1 MRILHTADWHL
12 GRIFYGVH
20 LTDDQAHV
28 LDDFIRLAKEVRP
41 EVILIAGDV
50 YDRAVPPPEAVALL
64 DETLSRLVLDVGAH
78 VIVIA
83 GNHDGPKRLAFGR
96 RLLGRLKLHIVGE
109 PDGDLP
115 LVAIPDRWG
124 PVHFVP
130 LPYLEPALVRE
141 RFPGERAQDH
151 DAALDV
157 LIRHALA
164 RVPDGA
170 RRVAVGHCF
179 VAGGSASESERELA
193 VGGAGQVAPERFA
206 AFHYAALGHL
216 HRPQE
221 AGAPHQRYAGSL
233 LKYSFSEADHRK
245 SVTVVEIDAAGR
257 VTWDAVRLTPRREVR
272 CLAGCLR
279 DILKGP
285 KNGENRDDYLMVT
298 LQDTGAILDAM
309 GQLRA
314 VYPNVLHIERPHLTL
329 GGELRGPSGDH
340 RRQSESDLFAAFFEQ
355 VTGNPLS
362 GAEREAF
369 KTVTEAVNRHERE
382 AEA

>member
-28 LDDFIRLAKEVRP
+28 LDDFIRLAGEVRP

-96 RLLGRLKLHIVGE
+96 RLLGRQRLHIVGE
-109 PDGDLP
+109 LDHDLP
-115 LVAIPDRWG
+115 IVAVSDRWG
-124 PVHFVP
+124 PVYFVP
-130 LPYLEPALVRE
+130 LPYMEPALVRE
-141 RFPGERAQDH
+141 RFPGEKAQDH
-151 DAALDV
+151 DEVLDV
-157 LIRHALA
+157 LIRHTLA

-170 RRVAVGHCF
+170 RRVALGHCF
-179 VAGGSASESERELA
+179 VAGGIASESERELA

-206 AFHYAALGHL
+206 PFHYAALGHL

-221 AGAPHQRYAGSL
+221 AGAPHHRYAGSL
-233 LKYSFSEADHRK
+233 LKYSFSEVEHQK
-245 SVTVVEIDAAGR
+245 SVTMVEIDAAGKSA
-257 VTWDAVRLTPRREVR
+257 WEAVRLTPRREVR
-272 CLAGCLR
+272 CLAGYLQ

-285 KNGENRDDYLMVT
+285 GEGENRDDYLMVT

-314 VYPNVLHIERPHLTL
+314 VYPNVLHIERPHLTV
-329 GGELRGPSGDH
+329 GGELRGPSADH
-340 RRQSESDLFAAFFEQ
+340 RRQSESDLFAAFFRQ

-362 GAEREAF
+362 EAERETFIA
-369 KTVTEAVNRHERE
+369 VAEAVNRHARE

>member
-20 LTDDQAHV
+20 LTDDQAYV
-28 LDDFIRLAKEVRP
+28 LEDFIRLAGEVRP

-64 DETLSRLVLDVGAH
+64 DETLSRLVLDIGAH
-78 VIVIA
+78 VMVIA

-96 RLLGRLKLHIVGE
+96 RLLGRHRLHIVGE
-109 PDGDLP
+109 IDGEPPVLA
-115 LVAIPDRWG
+115 VADRWG
-124 PVHFVP
+124 PVYFVP
-130 LPYLEPALVRE
+130 LPYMEPALVRE
-141 RFPGERAQDH
+141 RFPGEKVQDH
-151 DAALDV
+151 DGALDV
-157 LIRHALA
+157 LVRRALA
-164 RVPDGA
+164 RVPEGA

-179 VAGGSASESERELA
+179 VAGGTASESERELA

-221 AGAPHQRYAGSL
+221 AGAPHRRYAGSL
-233 LKYSFSEADHRK
+233 LKYSFSEAGHEK
-245 SVTVVEIDAAGR
+245 SVTVVEMDGEGKVALE
-257 VTWDAVRLTPRREVR
+257 AVRLTPRRDVR
-272 CLAGCLR
+272 CLTGFLR
-279 DILKGP
+279 DILQGP
-285 KNGENRDDYLMVT
+285 KDGESRDDYLMVT
-298 LQDTGAILDAM
+298 LRDTGAILDAM

-314 VYPNVLHIERPHLTL
+314 VYPNVLHIERPHLTA
-329 GGELRGPSGDH
+329 GGELRGPAADH

-355 VTGNPLS
+355 VTGDSLS
-362 GAEREAF
+362 EAERETFIA
-369 KTVTEAVNRHERE
+369 VAEAVNRRERE